1 MSVLTKI
8 PMLPTGM
15 RRHEWIAFEEGYVRE
30 QGLEPEVPWDDHLA
44 LSRA

>member
-8 PMLPTGM
+8 RILPTGM
-15 RRHEWIAFEEGYVRE
+15 RRHEWIAFEEGYVCE
-30 QGLEPEVPWDDHLA
+30 QGLEPVAPWDDHLA